1 MKKIKKILLIGIMAV
16 VMLVE
21 PTLAAEKN
29 DIESSSSSKSMSIE
43 LVENDKKE
51 RNENEE
57 VNIEVNMKD
66 ADYITAGIL
75 KIKYDSDLKYIG
87 TEEKNNNYTIQE
99 AVNGEQS
106 ILVITFS
113 SNEGKSGNIKLCTL
127 KFKVP
132 EKITDKTNFDI
143 SFEDETN
150 LVTTNDSTMKY
161 KLVPTTVNC
170 KKTDK
175 SITIYIG
182 IAVGIIVVLILL
194 VVLIKKNKKK

>member
-29 DIESSSSSKSMSIE
+29 DVESSSSSKSMSIE

-66 ADYITAGIL
+66 
-75 KIKYDSDLKYIG
+75 
-87 TEEKNNNYTIQE
+87 

>member
-132 EKITDKTNFDI
+132 EKITEKTNFDI

-150 LVTTNDSTMKY
+150 LVTANDSTIKY

-170 KKTDK
+170 KETEK

>member
-1 MKKIKKILLIGIMAV
+1 MKKIIKVLLILVMAIV
-16 VMLVE
+16 ILVK
-21 PTLAAEKN
+21 TTWAAEKN
-29 DIESSSSSKSMSIE
+29 EVESSSSSKSMSVE
-43 LVENDKKE
+43 LVEKDKRE

-75 KIKYDSDLKYIG
+75 KIKYDSDLEYIG

-132 EKITDKTNFDI
+132 EKITKKQTLI
-143 SFEDETN
+143 YH
-150 LVTTNDSTMKY
+150 LKMKQTW
-161 KLVPTTVNC
+161 LQQM
-170 KKTDK
+170 
-175 SITIYIG
+175 IQQ
-182 IAVGIIVVLILL
+182 
-194 VVLIKKNKKK
+194 

>member
-66 ADYITAGIL
+66 ADYITAGIV
-75 KIKYDSDLKYIG
+75 Y
-87 TEEKNNNYTIQE
+87 
-99 AVNGEQS
+99 
-106 ILVITFS
+106 
-113 SNEGKSGNIKLCTL
+113 NIR
-127 KFKVP
+127 
-132 EKITDKTNFDI
+132 
-143 SFEDETN
+143 S
-150 LVTTNDSTMKY
+150 Y
-161 KLVPTTVNC
+161 
-170 KKTDK
+170 
-175 SITIYIG
+175 
-182 IAVGIIVVLILL
+182 
-194 VVLIKKNKKK
+194 

>member
-1 MKKIKKILLIGIMAV
+1 MKKIIKVLLILVMAIV
-16 VMLVE
+16 ILVK
-21 PTLAAEKN
+21 TTWAAEKN
-29 DIESSSSSKSMSIE
+29 EVESSSSSKSMSVE
-43 LVENDKKE
+43 LVEKDKRE

-75 KIKYDSDLKYIG
+75 KIKYDSDLEYIG

-113 SNEGKSGNIKLCTL
+113 SNEGKSGNIKLCTI

-132 EKITDKTNFDI
+132 EKITKKTNFDI

-150 LVTTNDSTMKY
+150 LVTANDSTIKY

-170 KKTDK
+170 KKTEK

-194 VVLIKKNKKK
+194 VVLIKKNNKK

>member
-21 PTLAAEKN
+21 PILAAEKN

-132 EKITDKTNFDI
+132 EKITEKTNFDI

-150 LVTTNDSTMKY
+150 LVTANDSTIKY

-170 KKTDK
+170 KKTEK